1 MLRMFVRTMC
11 TSTIKNKPPISVF
24 GLEGRYV
31 SALYSAAHQNHELE
45 AVENSLRDF
54 QKVLIRPKVVDF
66 IATSLIPRPVKA
78 KLLMDIGKAARMPR
92 TAINF
97 LGIVAE
103 NVRLKHLCRM
113 INLYHTVMVA
123 HRNEA
128 LCEVITA
135 EPLDNR
141 TKRALRD
148 ILQKFVKSGKKIQIT
163 EKISEDIIGGII
175 VGFENKHVDLSIAR
189 SLNKYRELLKQPV

>member
-1 MLRMFVRTMC
+1 M
-11 TSTIKNKPPISVF
+11 
-24 GLEGRYV
+24 GLDGCSV
-31 SALYSAAHQNHELE
+31 SAPYSAAHQNHELE
-45 AVENSLRDF
+45 AKENSLRGL
-54 QKVLIRPKVVDF
+54 QKVLTRPKVVDF

-78 KLLMDIGKAARMPR
+78 KLLMDIGKAA
-92 TAINF
+92 T
-97 LGIVAE
+97 E

-148 ILQKFVKSGKKIQIT
+148 ILQKFIKSGKKNF
-163 EKISEDIIGGII
+163 EDIIGGII

-189 SLNKYRELLKQPV
+189 SLNDYRESLQPV